1 MILNWEN
8 KPDLK
13 NHKDFSKE
21 TLVNSLNFFFN
32 SNIEIDFLLS
42 NNFN

>member
-21 TLVNSLNFFFN
+21 TLVNSLNFFLTQ
-32 SNIEIDFLLS
+32 IKIIC
-42 NNFN
+42 